1 MSNYINAQNQ
11 TILWN
16 TINRIPAFLQ
26 LSPPKR
32 DLEFKRITEHFY
44 RKCSHKQILSV
55 QELQDINRQ
64 TVMAFVSLANNP
76 SLTPGQDQDQRQ
88 GPRQGGRPPLHPNS
102 LLPNQNT
109 IQNPIQIP
117 NSQMFETRQEKQER
131 AFQDRQN
138 MYAQMTEKPNP
149 PVPEM
154 FKETVEDVK
163 ITNMDELIASY
174 QKQRNLE
181 IPIPS
186 IIPSVIPSISAS
198 PSPSISASPSPSI
211 TKQENKK
218 ITFLEGEA
226 EINSLE
232 IQDLDTSESS
242 EKKNLVS
249 AVVDSSEKKN
259 LASAVVDGSEK
270 KNLAWNINLEET
282 RVIEDSYLQELEKRI
297 ACLEKQIQLFS
308 EIKTK
313 KRKQEPEE
321 KESESEK
328 KEIEKIIESVI
339 LSIERK

>member
-44 RKCSHKQILSV
+44 RKCAHKPNLSV

-76 SLTPGQDQDQRQ
+76 SLTPGQDQRQGLRQ
-88 GPRQGGRPPLHPNS
+88 GPVQGQGGRPPLHPNS
-102 LLPNQNT
+102 LLPNQNP
-109 IQNPIQIP
+109 IQNPIPIPIP

-186 IIPSVIPSISAS
+186 IIPPVVPSIIPSISAS
-198 PSPSISASPSPSI
+198 PSPPI

-232 IQDLDTSESS
+232 IQDLDTSE
-242 EKKNLVS
+242 
-249 AVVDSSEKKN
+249 SSEKKN

-297 ACLEKQIQLFS
+297 VSLEKQIQFLS

-313 KRKQEPEE
+313 RRKQEKKEIQEPEE
-321 KESESEK
+321 PEFER
-328 KEIEKIIESVI
+328 KEIEEIIESVI

>member
-102 LLPNQNT
+102 LLPNT
-109 IQNPIQIP
+109 IQNPIP

-181 IPIPS
+181 IPLPPVVPS
-186 IIPSVIPSISAS
+186 IIPPVVPPVVPSSIP
-198 PSPSISASPSPSI
+198 P
-211 TKQENKK
+211 TTTKK
-218 ITFLEGEA
+218 IQILEGEIELPSLDIE
-226 EINSLE
+226 EIE
-232 IQDLDTSESS
+232 KEKEQESGD
-242 EKKNLVS
+242 KKNIS
-249 AVVDSSEKKN
+249 WKM
-259 LASAVVDGSEK
+259 
-270 KNLAWNINLEET
+270 NLEET
-282 RVIEDSYLQELEKRI
+282 RVIEDSYLQELENRMLK
-297 ACLEKQIQLFS
+297 LEQIVLQQSEYISLF
-308 EIKTK
+308 
-313 KRKQEPEE
+313 KQEKDS
-321 KESESEK
+321 KEVRSSLES
-328 KEIEKIIESVI
+328 ILFQIESGDRNYTSEDLNSHPLRCHNSSTV
-339 LSIERK
+339 

>member
-76 SLTPGQDQDQRQ
+76 SLTPGQGPRQDQRQDQRQGLRQ

-109 IQNPIQIP
+109 IQNPIQNPIP

-186 IIPSVIPSISAS
+186 IIPPVVPLVVPPVVPSSIP
-198 PSPSISASPSPSI
+198 P
-211 TKQENKK
+211 TTTKK
-218 ITFLEGEA
+218 IQILEGEIELPSLDIE
-226 EINSLE
+226 EIE
-232 IQDLDTSESS
+232 KEKEQESGD
-242 EKKNLVS
+242 KKNIS
-249 AVVDSSEKKN
+249 WKM
-259 LASAVVDGSEK
+259 
-270 KNLAWNINLEET
+270 NLEET
-282 RVIEDSYLQELEKRI
+282 RVIEDSYLQELENRMVK
-297 ACLEKQIQLFS
+297 LEQIVLQQSEYISLF
-308 EIKTK
+308 
-313 KRKQEPEE
+313 KQEKDS
-321 KESESEK
+321 KEVRSSLES
-328 KEIEKIIESVI
+328 ILFQIESGDRNYTSEDLNSHPLEVP
-339 LSIERK
+339 